1 MSNIHQTAVID
12 KKAELHESV
21 KVGPYCVIG
30 PEVSIDKEC
39 ILKSHVV
46 IQGPTKIGP
55 NNEFFPFSVIGE
67 DTQI

>member
-1 MSNIHQTAVID
+1 MSNIHRTAVID
-12 KKAELHESV
+12 KKAKLHESV

-46 IQGPTKIGP
+46 IQGLSLIH
-55 NNEFFPFSVIGE
+55 I
-67 DTQI
+67 